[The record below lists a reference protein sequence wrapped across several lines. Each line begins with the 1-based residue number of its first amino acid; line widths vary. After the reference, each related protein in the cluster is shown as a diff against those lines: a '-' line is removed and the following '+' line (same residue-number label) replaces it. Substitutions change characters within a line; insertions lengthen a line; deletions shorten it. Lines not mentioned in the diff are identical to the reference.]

1 MLRERLRRP
10 TTRDF
15 VIVPDGMGAMCEAW
29 VERIV
34 ARRGFVIVEL
44 IQDNGERLR
53 LRLHQDCAEWLEIVP
68 GQIVGLDRRPLERD
82 RGLAFVGESVHAC
95 G

>member
-29 VERIV
+29 VERRV
-34 ARRGFVIVEL
+34 ERRGFVFVEL
-44 IQDNGERLR
+44 IQDSGERLR
-53 LRLHQDCAEWLEIVP
+53 LRLRHDCADWLEIVP
-68 GQIVGLDRRPLERD
+68 GQIVGLDRLPRGRD
-82 RGLAFVGESVHAC
+82 RDLAVVGESVHAC